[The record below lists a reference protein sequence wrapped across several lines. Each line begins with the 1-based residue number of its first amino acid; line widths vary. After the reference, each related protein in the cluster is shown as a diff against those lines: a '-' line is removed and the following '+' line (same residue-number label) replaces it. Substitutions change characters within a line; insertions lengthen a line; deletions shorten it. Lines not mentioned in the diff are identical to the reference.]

1 MADREGRFG
10 VANGGTIFLDE
21 IGELDFNCQVKLL
34 RVLQEHTYEML
45 GDSHPKRTDVR
56 VICATNANLPAMV
69 NDRTFREDL
78 FYRINLIT
86 VTLPPLR
93 ERSDDIP
100 LLVDYMVDRHCNIS
114 GRERPDITPEAM
126 DYLSSLPYPGN
137 IRELKTLW
145 NGLCSFRRPHISM
158 PATSALNTRDYPL
171 TLNRDT
177 GIIDTRIKRTH
188 RD

>member
-69 NDRTFREDL
+69 ND
-78 FYRINLIT
+78 
-86 VTLPPLR
+86 
-93 ERSDDIP
+93 SDIP
-100 LLVDYMVDRHCNIS
+100 RGS
-114 GRERPDITPEAM
+114 F
-126 DYLSSLPYPGN
+126 LPYQ
-137 IRELKTLW
+137 
-145 NGLCSFRRPHISM
+145 PHNRHT
-158 PATSALNTRDYPL
+158 PSAA
-171 TLNRDT
+171 
-177 GIIDTRIKRTH
+177 RTQ
-188 RD
+188 R